1 MESDAEHVAPAGGN
15 AAAPVG
21 TRQREASHSPVH
33 VSSVMSGA
41 MESDMDACWFLA
53 EIAKVFWYDRHPRL
67 RKGKPSV
74 PQVPPPGSTSPD
86 ASSPDKT

>member
-1 MESDAEHVAPAGGN
+1 
-15 AAAPVG
+15 
-21 TRQREASHSPVH
+21 
-33 VSSVMSGA
+33 